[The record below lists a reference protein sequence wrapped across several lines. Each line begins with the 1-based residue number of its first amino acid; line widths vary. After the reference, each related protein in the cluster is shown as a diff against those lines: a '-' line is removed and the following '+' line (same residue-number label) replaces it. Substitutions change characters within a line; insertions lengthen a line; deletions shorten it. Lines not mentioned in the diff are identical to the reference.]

1 MLKHIPNTLSAIR
14 LIMVG
19 IFAYFFQQENYLA
32 AVLVYGAA
40 FLTDILDGYL
50 ARHFHWITNLG
61 KILDPLADKLMLL
74 CALFCF
80 YWEGWLPLFI
90 PLVAAIKELAMLLG
104 GLMVLGKRKL
114 VVVSDWWGKFAAGFF
129 NVSVLLTLIANL
141 GKLPF
146 LHSITLPLFC
156 LAILFSARS
165 SISRIS
171 LNNLTRILFTV
182 SYEFMRLSSAS

>member
-1 MLKHIPNTLSAIR
+1 MKHIPNTLSAIR

-129 NVSVLLTLIANL
+129 NVSVLLIAPL
-141 GKLPF
+141 TVIGSPSYTRSSALKLLLSIGFAILTPF
-146 LHSITLPLFC
+146 LFLF
-156 LAILFSARS
+156 I
-165 SISRIS
+165 II
-171 LNNLTRILFTV
+171 
-182 SYEFMRLSSAS
+182 

>member
-1 MLKHIPNTLSAIR
+1 MKHIPNTLSAIR

-74 CALFCF
+74 CSLFCF

-114 VVVSDWWGKFAAGFF
+114 VVVSDWWGKFD
-129 NVSVLLTLIANL
+129 SVNL
-141 GKLPF
+141 F
-146 LHSITLPLFC
+146 L
-156 LAILFSARS
+156 
-165 SISRIS
+165 
-171 LNNLTRILFTV
+171 
-182 SYEFMRLSSAS
+182 

>member
-1 MLKHIPNTLSAIR
+1 MKHIPNILSAIR

-19 IFAYFFQQENYLA
+19 IFAYFFQQGNYLA

-50 ARHFHWITNLG
+50 ARHFHWITDLG

-80 YWEGWLPLFI
+80 YQEGWLPLFI
-90 PLVAAIKELAMLLG
+90 PMLAALKELAMLLG

-141 GKLPF
+141 AKMPF
-146 LHSITLPLFC
+146 LHRITLPLFC
-156 LAILFSARS
+156 LAILFACIACVHYARTQV
-165 SISRIS
+165 
-171 LNNLTRILFTV
+171 LN
-182 SYEFMRLSSAS
+182 SGQQAASTDKKES

>member
-1 MLKHIPNTLSAIR
+1 MKHIPNTLSAIR

-80 YWEGWLPLFI
+80 YWAGWLPLFI

-114 VVVSDWWGKFAAGFF
+114 VVVSDWWG
-129 NVSVLLTLIANL
+129 
-141 GKLPF
+141 
-146 LHSITLPLFC
+146 
-156 LAILFSARS
+156 
-165 SISRIS
+165 
-171 LNNLTRILFTV
+171 
-182 SYEFMRLSSAS
+182 